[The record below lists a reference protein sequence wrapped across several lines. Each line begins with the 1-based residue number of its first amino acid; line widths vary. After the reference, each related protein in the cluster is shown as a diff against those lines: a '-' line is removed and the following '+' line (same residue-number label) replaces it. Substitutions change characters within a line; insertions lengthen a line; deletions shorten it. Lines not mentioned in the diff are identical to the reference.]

1 MARRHQPTATA
12 SLTRRQA
19 VYGLGALA
27 ASGWLA
33 SCGGRTAIGT
43 RGGSGGS
50 GSAQG
55 TPQPVPTGPLTD
67 ARLTLSATAA
77 GSVGA
82 AFAGFSYEK
91 RALAV
96 PRFTPDNANM
106 AGMFRGLGTSL
117 LRIGGNTVDQ
127 VQWTPAGP
135 GRTHGQVA
143 PRDVDALAGFIERC
157 GWQVLYGVNL
167 ATSTPAAAAD
177 EVAYAAQALGPQL
190 YGIQIGNEPDLYRG
204 EYFPSWTLGDFEQ
217 RWEQFRVSILQRAP
231 QVLISGP
238 GDSTNLDSWTVPF
251 ARYAGSR
258 QIGLLTQHYYRGNG
272 RSPGAT
278 AAALVSPDTTLG
290 GELARLRASALQIG
304 VPFRLGETNSYFS
317 GGAAGVSNSY
327 ASALWVIDHLFT
339 IAQGGGAGANLHGG
353 GNGHGYTPI
362 ADRAGAVV
370 EARPLYYGMRL
381 FTLAGQGPMLQCRLR
396 AAGLNASAYA
406 LQRANGTLAI
416 VVVNKEATQNLA
428 LTVDCGRRVKSAT
441 LMTMSGPA
449 LEATSGV
456 EIQGASV
463 AVDGRFSPQPA
474 HVLATA
480 GSEVSAYVSAL
491 AAALVLVD

>member
-1 MARRHQPTATA
+1 MARRHLPPGPQLP
-12 SLTRRQA
+12 LRRRA
-19 VYGLGALA
+19 LYGLGALA

-33 SCGGRTAIGT
+33 SCGGRTTIRA
-43 RGGSGGS
+43 RGESGATGP
-50 GSAQG
+50 AQG
-55 TPQPVPTGPLTD
+55 TPQPAPAGPLTE
-67 ARLTLSATAA
+67 ARLTLSPTA
-77 GSVGA
+77 VGNVGP

-106 AGMFRGLGTSL
+106 VGMFRGLGTSL

-127 VQWTPAGP
+127 VQWTRDGP

-177 EVAYAAQALGPQL
+177 EVAYAAQALGPHL
-190 YGIQIGNEPDLYRG
+190 YGIQIGNEPDQYRG
-204 EYFPSWTLGDFEQ
+204 EYFPSWTLDDFEQ
-217 RWEQFRVSILQRAP
+217 RWELFRVSILKRTP
-231 QVLISGP
+231 QVLVTGP
-238 GDSTNLDSWTVPF
+238 GNSTNVDSWTIPF

-278 AAALVSPDTTLG
+278 AAALISPDTTLG
-290 GELARLRASALQIG
+290 GELARLRASAMQIG
-304 VPFRLGETNSYFS
+304 VPFRLGETNSYFA
-317 GGAAGVSNSY
+317 GGAPGVSNSY
-327 ASALWVIDHLFT
+327 ASALWVIDHLFS

-353 GNGHGYTPI
+353 GNGNGYTPI
-362 ADRAGAVV
+362 ADRAGTVV
-370 EARPLYYGMRL
+370 EARPVYYGMLL
-381 FTLAGQGPMLQCRLR
+381 FTLTGQGPVLQCRLA

-406 LQRANGTLAI
+406 LQRADGSLA
-416 VVVNKEATQNLA
+416 VMVVNKDATKNLR
-428 LTVDCGRRVKSAT
+428 LTLDCGRQVRSAT
-441 LMTMSGPA
+441 LVAMSAPA

-456 EIQGASV
+456 EIQGATV
-463 AVDGRFSPQPA
+463 AVDGSFAPQPA
-474 HVLATA
+474 HVLATT
-480 GSEVSAYVSAL
+480 GSEVSCYVSAL
-491 AAALVLVD
+491 GATLVMVE